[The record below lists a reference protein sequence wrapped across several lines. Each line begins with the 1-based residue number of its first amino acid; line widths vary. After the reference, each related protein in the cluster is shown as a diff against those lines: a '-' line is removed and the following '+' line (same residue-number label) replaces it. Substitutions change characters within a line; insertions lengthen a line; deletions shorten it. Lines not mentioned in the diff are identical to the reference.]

1 MNTQRTYKAKILVVD
16 DDVDTVELL
25 TKRLSAEGYHTAEAC
40 DGEKALQ
47 RVEEYGPD
55 LVILDIKMPKV
66 DGYEVCRRLKRSEDT
81 RLIPIIMLTVK
92 AKVPDKVKGL
102 DIGADDYIPKP
113 FDYRELSRRVR
124 YWSTVKK
131 EVEERV
137 RKIKRLEQE
146 LIKSERLAAIG
157 QTVGSIAHYVKN
169 VLFGL
174 KGGVYLVNVASREN
188 EPDSL
193 QTGWE
198 IVERN
203 MGRMSDLVLDLLE
216 YSRDSEPEY
225 ESCFPNEIAS
235 AVCEGLDMKAHEHS
249 IEIVKDFDPSLR
261 EVVLDPR
268 GIERCLQN
276 LVSNAID
283 ACIFDPSE
291 GKKWA
296 VHIRT
301 MREDDG
307 VVGFEV
313 SDNGCGMDEEIKG
326 RLFTSFFT
334 TKEGRG
340 TGLGLLNTQK
350 IVKQHGGTITVDSEP
365 QKGSTFTIRLPF
377 QGVVTRGAIEQE
389 TQQGSFQTEK

>member
-1 MNTQRTYKAKILVVD
+1 MNEKVTYKPRVMVVD

-25 TKRLSAEGYHTAEAC
+25 IKRLGAEGYHTSEAY
-40 DGEKALQ
+40 DGEQALQ
-47 RVEEYGPD
+47 RAEEYGPD
-55 LVILDIKMPKV
+55 VIILDIKMPKV
-66 DGYEVCRRLKRSEDT
+66 DGYEVCRRLKGSEGT

-92 AKVPDKVKGL
+92 SKVPDKVKGL

-124 YWSTVKK
+124 YWSTVKR

-137 RKIKRLEQE
+137 REIRRLEQE

-157 QTVGSIAHYVKN
+157 QTVGSIAHYIKN

-174 KGGVYLVNVASREN
+174 KGGVYLVNAASKEH

-216 YSRDSEPEY
+216 YSSDTEPEY
-225 ESCFPNEIAS
+225 ESCVPNEIAGK
-235 AVCEGLDMKAHEHS
+235 VCEGLSEKAAEHD
-249 IEIVKDFDPSLR
+249 IEIIKDLDPSLR
-261 EVVLDPR
+261 EVYLDPK

-276 LVSNAID
+276 LVSNAVD
-283 ACIFDPSE
+283 ACIFDSSE
-291 GKKWA
+291 DKKWA
-296 VHIRT
+296 VHVRT
-301 MREDDG
+301 MREDDAM
-307 VVGFEV
+307 VGFEV
-313 SDNGCGMDEEIKG
+313 SDNGCGMDQEIKE

-350 IVKQHGGTITVDSEP
+350 IVKEHGGTITVDSEP
-365 QKGSTFTIRLPF
+365 GKGSTFTIRIPF
-377 QGVVTRGAIEQE
+377 RNAATREAMAQE
-389 TQQGSFQTEK
+389 T

>member
-1 MNTQRTYKAKILVVD
+1 MKANMTYKAKVLVVD

-25 TKRLSAEGYHTAEAC
+25 TKRLSAEGYHTSEAY
-40 DGEKALQ
+40 DGEQALR
-47 RVEEYGPD
+47 RVEEYRPD
-55 LVILDIKMPKV
+55 LIILDIKMPKV
-66 DGYEVCRRLKRSEDT
+66 DGYEVCRRLKGSEDT

-92 AKVPDKVKGL
+92 SKVPDKVKGL

-124 YWSTVKK
+124 YWSTVKR

-137 RKIKRLEQE
+137 KKIRRLEQE

-157 QTVGSIAHYVKN
+157 QTVGSIAHYIKN

-174 KGGVYLVNVASREN
+174 KGGVYLVNVASKEH

-216 YSRDSEPEY
+216 YSSDSEPEY
-225 ESCFPNEIAS
+225 ESCVPNEIAS
-235 AVCEGLDMKAHEHS
+235 KVCEGLSEKAGEHD
-249 IEIVKDFDPSLR
+249 IEIIVDLDPSLQ
-261 EVVLDPR
+261 EVFLDPK

-291 GKKWA
+291 NKKWV
-296 VHIRT
+296 VHVRS
-301 MREDDG
+301 MREDKA
-307 VVGFEV
+307 VGFEV

-326 RLFTSFFT
+326 HLFRSFFT

-350 IVKQHGGTITVDSEP
+350 IVKQLGGTITVDSEP
-365 QKGSTFTIRLPF
+365 GKGSVFAIRLPARD
-377 QGVVTRGAIEQE
+377 VVTRGAIAKEIQ
-389 TQQGSFQTEK
+389 

>member
-1 MNTQRTYKAKILVVD
+1 MTYRAKILVVD
-16 DDVDTVELL
+16 DDEDTVELL
-25 TKRLSAEGYHTAEAC
+25 TKRLSAEGYHALEAF
-40 DGEKALQ
+40 DGEEALQ
-47 RVEEYGPD
+47 KVAEYGPD
-55 LVILDIKMPKV
+55 VMILDIKMPRM
-66 DGYEVCRRLKRSEDT
+66 DGYEVCRRLKSSEDT
-81 RLIPIIMLTVK
+81 RIIPIIMLTVK

-124 YWSTVKK
+124 YWSTVKR

-137 RKIKRLEQE
+137 DEIRRLEQE

-157 QTVGSIAHYVKN
+157 QTVGSIAHYIKN

-174 KGGVYLVNVASREN
+174 KGGVYLVNVASKEH

-198 IVERN
+198 IMERN
-203 MGRMSDLVLDLLE
+203 IGRMSDLVLDLLE
-216 YSRDSEPEY
+216 YSKDSEPEY
-225 ESCFPNEIAS
+225 ESCVPNDIAKKI
-235 AVCEGLDMKAHEHS
+235 CEGLSTKAGEHD
-249 IEIVKDFDPSLR
+249 IEIIMDLDPSLR
-261 EVVLDPR
+261 EVVLDPK
-268 GIERCLQN
+268 GIQQCLQN

-291 GKKWA
+291 SKKWA
-296 VHIRT
+296 VHLRT
-301 MREDDG
+301 MREDDRE
-307 VVGFEV
+307 VGFEV
-313 SDNGCGMDEEIKG
+313 SDNGCGMDEEIK
-326 RLFTSFFT
+326 RHLFRSFFT

-365 QKGSTFTIRLPF
+365 QKGSTFTIRIPF
-377 QGVVTRGAIEQE
+377 RDVT
-389 TQQGSFQTEK
+389 TEEAMAKEGR